1 MAIRAGELDTR
12 VRIEQRSTTQDAA
25 GEPATTWTLVAER
38 WASLERTPGSEV
50 WASAQRNGR
59 VPTVFRLR
67 YLAGV
72 LPSMRVVVGDT
83 QVFDIKSVV
92 RPSGRASDM
101 LLVTD
106 QIVEATP

>member
-12 VRIEQRSTTQDAA
+12 VRIEQRSTTQDPA

-67 YLAGV
+67 YLADV
-72 LPSMRVVVGDT
+72 LPSMRVVQGSHVY
-83 QVFDIKSVV
+83 DIRSVV
-92 RPSGRASDM
+92 RPSGRAAEM

-106 QIVEATP
+106 EIVGASA